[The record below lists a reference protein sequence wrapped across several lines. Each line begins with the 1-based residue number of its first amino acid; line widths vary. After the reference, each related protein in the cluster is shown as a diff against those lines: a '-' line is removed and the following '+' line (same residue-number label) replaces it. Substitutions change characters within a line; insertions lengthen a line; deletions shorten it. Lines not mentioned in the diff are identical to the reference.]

1 MKSIKNLL
9 LLPILLL
16 VTLPLAAQSE
26 APTMSKAD
34 NPVSFYV
41 RGGYV
46 ASHTSLL
53 PSVTSLITNDNAA
66 SYPGVSLVAG
76 FRKPFAHGWYGGME
90 AGLFYSRQK
99 YSYKETDYSTLFDD
113 TVKYIY
119 TDDIFNKFSFQLTPL
134 LVGYRY
140 ELLDFLTVDLH
151 AGLNMRFC
159 PMAYR
164 STTTS
169 YETIDSEL
177 HAAGT
182 IGWDD
187 FTHFSYCLQYGFGFT
202 FFDHY
207 TLDVSARGLNGV
219 CLSLGY
225 EFGNGPDP
233 LATLFKNIAWPF

>member
-1 MKSIKNLL
+1 MKTIKT
-9 LLPILLL
+9 ILLL
-16 VTLPLAAQSE
+16 SALLLAGVSSSAQEVQLPE
-26 APTMSKAD
+26 AKDA
-34 NPVSFYV
+34 NPVTFYV

-46 ASHTSLL
+46 TSHTSLL
-53 PSVTSLITNDNAA
+53 PSVTSLITDDKAV

-76 FRKPFAHGWYGGME
+76 FRKPFGNGWYGGME

-99 YSYKETDYSTLFDD
+99 YSYKETDYSTLFSD

-119 TDDIFNKFSFQLTPL
+119 TDDIFNKFSLQLTPL
-134 LVGYRY
+134 MVGYRY
-140 ELLDFLTVDLH
+140 DLLDFLTVDLH

-159 PMAYR
+159 PIAYR
-164 STTTS
+164 STTST
-169 YETIDSEL
+169 YEGTTA

-187 FTHFSYCLQYGFGFT
+187 FTHFAYCLQYGFGFT
-202 FFDHY
+202 FCDHY

-225 EFGNGPDP
+225 EFGNGQDP
-233 LATLFKNIAWPF
+233 LAALFKNIAWPF

>member
-1 MKSIKNLL
+1 MKSIKPLL
-9 LLPILLL
+9 LLPALLL
-16 VTLPLAAQSE
+16 ATLSVVAQSE
-26 APTMSKAD
+26 APSLPASD
-34 NPVSFYV
+34 SPISFYV

-46 ASHTSLL
+46 ASHTSSL

-76 FRKPFAHGWYGGME
+76 FRKPFGHGWYGGME
-90 AGLFYSRQK
+90 AGLFYARQK

-119 TDDIFNKFSFQLTPL
+119 TDDIFNKFSFQFTPL

-140 ELLDFLTVDLH
+140 DLLDFLTVDLH

-159 PMAYR
+159 PMAFR
-164 STTTS
+164 STTTT
-169 YETIDSEL
+169 YESMSSKL

-202 FFDHY
+202 LYDHY
-207 TLDVSARGLNGV
+207 TIDVSARGLNGV

-233 LATLFKNIAWPF
+233 LATLFKNIAWTF